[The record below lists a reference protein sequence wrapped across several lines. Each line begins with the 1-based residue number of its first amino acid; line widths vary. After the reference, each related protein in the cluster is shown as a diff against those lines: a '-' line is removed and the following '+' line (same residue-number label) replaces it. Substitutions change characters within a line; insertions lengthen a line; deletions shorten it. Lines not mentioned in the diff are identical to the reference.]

1 METYEVLLNELID
14 ARSLELAY
22 HSNSYKAAFNAIN
35 THPRLTRVRKLQSIA
50 SLNNFYKQAVLQI
63 ENKYILKVNALK
75 QSFFASYDNI
85 YPSTTIVVGDANPST
100 NPYKFT
106 SKHALVIGINYK
118 NTAYALNGCIN
129 DALNMQTYF
138 KKQSF
143 DNIVVLTDDTP
154 KKPTRANI
162 IAELTNL
169 LSHATS
175 GDFVCVTYSGHGSFV
190 DDANNNETDKHDEA
204 MVPLDFNL
212 IIDDTLKSII
222 DKNLKANVTLFLLFD
237 CCHSGTILDLKYQY
251 LDSEQNN
258 TNTINNNEIATKGT
272 VIMISG
278 CADAQTSAD
287 AYINNQSQGA
297 LTWSLLD
304 VLNASDHKIS
314 WKNLIQTMRT
324 NLAKSKYTQ
333 IPQFSSGK
341 ACNIEDIIFI

>member
-1 METYEVLLNELID
+1 MGTYEVLLNELID
-14 ARSLELAY
+14 ARALELAFY
-22 HSNSYKAAFNAIN
+22 SNYYKTTFNAIN
-35 THPRLTRVRKLQSIA
+35 TNPRLNKVRKQIQIL
-50 SLNNFYKQAVLQI
+50 SLNAFYKTTISQI
-63 ENKYILKVNALK
+63 ENKYKLKVTALN

-85 YPSTTIVVGDANPST
+85 YPTTIVVGDANPSA

-143 DNIVVLTDDTP
+143 DNIVILTDDTP
-154 KKPTRANI
+154 AKPTNANI
-162 IAELTNL
+162 IAEFTKL
-169 LSHATS
+169 LKQATS
-175 GDFVCVTYSGHGSFV
+175 GDFVCVTYSGHGTFV
-190 DDANNNETDKHDEA
+190 DDKNNDETDKRDEA

-258 TNTINNNEIATKGT
+258 TSTINNNEIATKGT

-278 CADAQTSAD
+278 CTDAQTSED
-287 AYINNQSQGA
+287 AYINNQAQGA

-304 VLNASDHKIS
+304 VLNKSDHKVS
-314 WKNLIQTMRT
+314 WKTLIQTMRT
-324 NLAKSKYTQ
+324 KLTTSKYTQ

-341 ACNIEDIIFI
+341 ACNIDDTIFI

>member
-1 METYEVLLNELID
+1 MATFDVLLNELVKL
-14 ARSLELAY
+14 RNLELAY
-22 HSNSYKAAFNAIN
+22 YSNSYKAAFNAIN
-35 THPRLTRVRKLQSIA
+35 NTPKLAGKLKQQRIL
-50 SLNNFYKQAVLQI
+50 SLNTFYKKAVSQI
-63 ENKYILKVNALK
+63 ENKYTLKVNALK
-75 QSFFASYDNI
+75 QSFFASYDTI
-85 YPSTTIVVGDANPST
+85 YPTTTIVVGDANPST

-129 DALNMQTYF
+129 DALNIQTYF

-143 DNIVVLTDDTP
+143 DNIVILTDDTP
-154 KKPTRANI
+154 KKPTKANI
-162 IAELTNL
+162 IKELTNL

-258 TNTINNNEIATKGT
+258 TSTINNNEVATKGT

-278 CADAQTSAD
+278 CTDAQTSED

-297 LTWSLLD
+297 LTWALLD

-333 IPQFSSGK
+333 IPQLSSGK
-341 ACNIEDIIFI
+341 ACNIDDTVFI

>member
-1 METYEVLLNELID
+1 MATYDVLLNELVNS
-14 ARSLELAY
+14 RNLELAHY
-22 HSNSYKAAFNAIN
+22 SNSYKTALNAIN
-35 THPRLTRVRKLQSIA
+35 NTPRLNKVVKQRRIL
-50 SLNNFYKQAVLQI
+50 SLNNLYKQAVSQI
-63 ENKYILKVNALK
+63 ENKYTLKVTALK
-75 QSFFASYDNI
+75 QSFFNSYDNI
-85 YPSTTIVVGDANPST
+85 YPTSIVVGDANPST

-106 SKHALVIGINYK
+106 CKHALVIGINYK
-118 NTAYALNGCIN
+118 NTAYELKGCIN

-138 KKQSF
+138 KKRSF
-143 DNIVVLTDDTP
+143 DNIVILTDDTP
-154 KKPTRANI
+154 KKPTKANI
-162 IAELTNL
+162 IKELQTIL
-169 LSHATS
+169 ARATS
-175 GDFVCVTYSGHGSFV
+175 GDFVCVTYSGHGSFTA
-190 DDANNNETDKHDEA
+190 DENNDEPDKHDEA

-222 DKNLKANVTLFLLFD
+222 DKYLKANVTLFLLFD

-258 TNTINNNEIATKGT
+258 TNTINNNEVATKGT

-278 CADAQTSAD
+278 CTDAQTSED

-304 VLNASDHKIS
+304 VLNGPDHKMS

-341 ACNIEDIIFI
+341 ACNIDDTIFI